1 MRRII
6 LTIVILLA
14 LGKSYSSSYLSRT
27 LTFNKSFIAGPN
39 SLLDL
44 GEQTKALGFLKLKES
59 YQDKLGILKLYNKN
73 GSVWLSFKFTDNFKS
88 PLLNPLLFKSE
99 DGILVFD
106 CISENNDFYAVIVSK
121 GNNIVKFIKKSD
133 SNFLFQTW
141 QQRILSMFSVDFD
154 NKKNPLRESPSAVSK
169 KLHYSHNDFYHPVKI
184 NGNWLKVKSNDTNR
198 TGWIK
203 WRNDQGKVLIGLYDE
218 A

>member
-59 YQDKLGILKLYNKN
+59 YQDK
-73 GSVWLSFKFTDNFKS
+73 
-88 PLLNPLLFKSE
+88 LNPLLFKSE